1 MLNPIPDFENGIKIE
16 SVGSFL
22 EEVKN
27 INKNREGDSTD
38 LYFRGQETEFWSI
51 EPSIFREDM
60 LSIEHKLMSSPLQ
73 KVPMEFRNMQDTFE
87 IMTKYQHY
95 GMCTR
100 LLDLT
105 TNPLVALYFACKEHG
120 KVKYQGEENEE
131 FKEPYG
137 VIYFKTA
144 YPILS
149 DDSKVKII
157 TMLAKRDSEKE
168 NTIEEILNYLVSEGI
183 ISKEKRKMWSSE
195 EKVTE
200 FIDIIQCNH
209 LVMPMYSNERLTK
222 QSGAF
227 LLPGLFTVM
236 VSESIEKSIII
247 KSKKDL
253 KDEFDISFFYIDGED
268 KESIL
273 KELDLYNINESTLF
287 PELEHQLEYIKQSN
301 RRLTRPVDRFVKYQ
315 KLQERKIHEVVEL
328 QNLEIEEQYNLK
340 IAEYVRKVI
349 NDVNV
354 QDSILKIL
362 HDNMVID
369 WYKRENI
376 QSKMRITVA
385 SEMTNKMTD
394 KDKAKEIADDI
405 VSYLVN
411 EYFEVSK
418 ISK

>member
-1 MLNPIPDFENGIKIE
+1 
-16 SVGSFL
+16 
-22 EEVKN
+22 
-27 INKNREGDSTD
+27 
-38 LYFRGQETEFWSI
+38 
-51 EPSIFREDM
+51 
-60 LSIEHKLMSSPLQ
+60 
-73 KVPMEFRNMQDTFE
+73 
-87 IMTKYQHY
+87 
-95 GMCTR
+95 
-100 LLDLT
+100 
-105 TNPLVALYFACKEHG
+105 
-120 KVKYQGEENEE
+120 
-131 FKEPYG
+131 
-137 VIYFKTA
+137 
-144 YPILS
+144 
-149 DDSKVKII
+149 
-157 TMLAKRDSEKE
+157 
-168 NTIEEILNYLVSEGI
+168 
-183 ISKEKRKMWSSE
+183 MWSSE

-385 SEMTNKMTD
+385 SAMTNKMTD

>member
-137 VIYFKTA
+137 VIYFKTT

>member
-120 KVKYQGEENEE
+120 KVEYQGEEDEE

-149 DDSKVKII
+149 DDLKVKII

-168 NTIEEILNYLVSEGI
+168 NTIEEILNYLVSEGT
-183 ISKEKRKMWSSE
+183 ISKEKRKIWSFE
-195 EKVTE
+195 EKITE
-200 FIDIIQCNH
+200 FIDIIQSNH
-209 LVMPMYSNERLTK
+209 LVMPMYSNDRLTK

-315 KLQERKIHEVVEL
+315 KLQERKIHEVVEI

-340 IAEYVRKVI
+340 IAEYIRKVI

-362 HDNMVID
+362 RDNMVID

-376 QSKMRITVA
+376 QSKMKIAVA
-385 SEMTNKMTD
+385 SEIAIKMTD
-394 KDKAKEIADDI
+394 KDKAKKIADDI